1 MLKWIAATL
10 LLITAVSCVEQS
22 NLTQDIT
29 DIKSQIWRIQKDQA
43 EQTKAIAQLQL
54 GNTAENGENA
64 NRTQAD
70 IQATLEEINGNI
82 NILFERVRDL
92 NDKMT
97 VLLGKIVNLNGPGRL
112 PETVQPDSQA
122 TSTGPVRPIGS
133 PDIVFSSAYTNYLQ
147 GHYDVAAIGFKEFA
161 TNYPDSDKVDNA
173 LYWLGLCYYEQEK
186 YRDAIAQFG
195 KVINDYPDSDVLPAA
210 MLRKGL
216 SLLASNSIGVGV
228 VELQDLIKKFPLS
241 QEARIARKK
250 LDELRVKTQ

>member
-1 MLKWIAATL
+1 MLKWIAAVL
-10 LLITAVSCVEQS
+10 LLTTAMSCVEQS

-43 EQTKAIAQLQL
+43 EQTKAIEQL
-54 GNTAENGENA
+54 GNTTENGKTA

-70 IQATLEEINGNI
+70 MQATLEEINGNI

-97 VLLGKIVNLNGPGRL
+97 VLLGKIVNLNGPGKV
-112 PETVQPDSQA
+112 PETGQPDKQSTA
-122 TSTGPVRPIGS
+122 TEPMQHIGS

-186 YRDAIAQFG
+186 YRDAIAQFE

-241 QEARIARKK
+241 QEARLARKK

>member
-1 MLKWIAATL
+1 LKWIAATL

-43 EQTKAIAQLQL
+43 EQTKAIEQL
-54 GNTAENGENA
+54 GNTAESGENA
-64 NRTQAD
+64 NKTQAD

-97 VLLGKIVNLNGPGRL
+97 VLLGKIANLGGPGKL
-112 PETVQPDSQA
+112 PETGGPASQPA
-122 TSTGPVRPIGS
+122 ATGPTKASGS
-133 PDIVFSSAYTNYLQ
+133 PEIVFSSAYTNYLQ

-186 YRDAIAQFG
+186 YRDAISQFE

>member
-10 LLITAVSCVEQS
+10 LLVTAVSCVEQS
-22 NLTQDIT
+22 TLTQDIT

-43 EQTKAIAQLQL
+43 EQTMAIEQL
-54 GNTAENGENA
+54 GNTTEDGEDA

-70 IQATLEEINGNI
+70 IRATLEEINGNL

-97 VLLGKIVNLNGPGRL
+97 VLLGKIVNLNGQKRL
-112 PETVQPDSQA
+112 PETGQQDTQAASVWPTQPAS
-122 TSTGPVRPIGS
+122 S

-147 GHYDVAAIGFKEFA
+147 GHYEVAAIGFKEFA

-173 LYWLGLCYYEQEK
+173 RYWLGLCYYEQEK
-186 YRDAIAQFG
+186 YRNAITQFG
-195 KVINDYPDSDVLPAA
+195 IVINDYPDSDVLPAA

>member
-1 MLKWIAATL
+1 MLKWIAAVL
-10 LLITAVSCVEQS
+10 LLTTAMSCVEQS

-43 EQTKAIAQLQL
+43 EQTKAIEQL
-54 GNTAENGENA
+54 GNNTENGEAA

-70 IQATLEEINGNI
+70 MQATLEEINGNI

-97 VLLGKIVNLNGPGRL
+97 VLLGKIVNLNGQGNVPQAGQANNQTA
-112 PETVQPDSQA
+112 PTQPIQHA
-122 TSTGPVRPIGS
+122 GS

-173 LYWLGLCYYEQEK
+173 RYWLGLCYYEQEK
-186 YRDAIAQFG
+186 YRDAIAQFE

-241 QEARIARKK
+241 QEARLARKK

>member
-1 MLKWIAATL
+1 MKWIAATL

-43 EQTKAIAQLQL
+43 EQTKAIEQL
-54 GNTAENGENA
+54 GNTAESGENA
-64 NRTQAD
+64 NKTQAD

-97 VLLGKIVNLNGPGRL
+97 VLLGKIANLGGPGKL
-112 PETVQPDSQA
+112 PETGGPASQPA
-122 TSTGPVRPIGS
+122 ATGPTKASGS
-133 PDIVFSSAYTNYLQ
+133 PEIVFSSAYTNYLQ

-186 YRDAIAQFG
+186 YRDAISQFE

>member
-1 MLKWIAATL
+1 MKWIAATL

-43 EQTKAIAQLQL
+43 EQTRAIEQL
-54 GNTAENGENA
+54 GNTAESGENA
-64 NRTQAD
+64 NKTQAD

-97 VLLGKIVNLNGPGRL
+97 VLLGKIANLGGPGKL
-112 PETVQPDSQA
+112 PETGGPASQPA
-122 TSTGPVRPIGS
+122 ATGPTKASGS
-133 PDIVFSSAYTNYLQ
+133 PEIVFSSAYTNYLQ

-186 YRDAIAQFG
+186 YRDAISQFE

>member
-1 MLKWIAATL
+1 MLKWIAAVL
-10 LLITAVSCVEQS
+10 LLTTAMSCAEQS

-43 EQTKAIAQLQL
+43 EQTKVIEKL
-54 GNTAENGENA
+54 GNTTENGESA

-70 IQATLEEINGNI
+70 MQATLEEINGNI
-82 NILFERVRDL
+82 NILFERIRDL

-97 VLLGKIVNLNGPGRL
+97 VLLGKIANLNGPGNV
-112 PETVQPDSQA
+112 PQAGQAGNQTVPAQPTQH
-122 TSTGPVRPIGS
+122 TGS

-186 YRDAIAQFG
+186 YRDAIAQFE

>member
-43 EQTKAIAQLQL
+43 EQTRAIEQL
-54 GNTAENGENA
+54 GNTAESGENA
-64 NRTQAD
+64 NKTQAD

-97 VLLGKIVNLNGPGRL
+97 VLLGKIANLGGPGKL
-112 PETVQPDSQA
+112 PETGGPASQPA
-122 TSTGPVRPIGS
+122 ATGPTKASGS
-133 PDIVFSSAYTNYLQ
+133 PEIVFSSAYTNYLQ

-186 YRDAIAQFG
+186 YRDAISQFE

-228 VELQDLIKKFPLS
+228 VELQDLNKKFPLS
-241 QEARIARKK
+241 KEARIARNK
-250 LDELRVKTQ
+250 LDELRGNTQ

>member
-43 EQTKAIAQLQL
+43 EQMKAIHQLN
-54 GNTAENGENA
+54 NTTENQENT
-64 NRTQAD
+64 NKTQAD
-70 IQATLEEINGNI
+70 IQATLEEISGNI

-97 VLLGKIVNLNGPGRL
+97 VLLGKIASLNGPGKA
-112 PETVQPDSQA
+112 PA
-122 TSTGPVRPIGS
+122 TTQGDTPNPAGPATPQSGS
-133 PDIVFSSAYTNYLQ
+133 PDVVFSSAYTNYLQ
-147 GHYDVAAIGFKEFA
+147 GHYDIAAIGFKDFVA
-161 TNYPDSDKVDNA
+161 NYPDSDKVDNA

-186 YRDAIAQFG
+186 YRDAIAQFE

>member
-1 MLKWIAATL
+1 
-10 LLITAVSCVEQS
+10 
-22 NLTQDIT
+22 
-29 DIKSQIWRIQKDQA
+29 
-43 EQTKAIAQLQL
+43 
-54 GNTAENGENA
+54 
-64 NRTQAD
+64 
-70 IQATLEEINGNI
+70 
-82 NILFERVRDL
+82 
-92 NDKMT
+92 
-97 VLLGKIVNLNGPGRL
+97 
-112 PETVQPDSQA
+112 
-122 TSTGPVRPIGS
+122 
-133 PDIVFSSAYTNYLQ
+133 
-147 GHYDVAAIGFKEFA
+147 VAAIGFKEFA

-186 YRDAIAQFG
+186 YRDAISQFE

>member
-43 EQTKAIAQLQL
+43 EQTRAIEQL
-54 GNTAENGENA
+54 GNTAESGENA
-64 NRTQAD
+64 NKTQAD

-97 VLLGKIVNLNGPGRL
+97 VLLGKIANLGGPGKL
-112 PETVQPDSQA
+112 PETGGPASQPA
-122 TSTGPVRPIGS
+122 ATGPTKASGS
-133 PDIVFSSAYTNYLQ
+133 PEIVFSSAYTNYLQ

-186 YRDAIAQFG
+186 YRDAISQFE

>member
-10 LLITAVSCVEQS
+10 LLVTAVSCVEQS
-22 NLTQDIT
+22 NLSQDIT

-43 EQTKAIAQLQL
+43 EQTKAIAQL
-54 GNTAENGENA
+54 GDTTEDGENG

-70 IQATLEEINGNI
+70 IRATLEEINGNL

-112 PETVQPDSQA
+112 PETGQQGNQAAPAQPMQSA
-122 TSTGPVRPIGS
+122 GS

-147 GHYDVAAIGFKEFA
+147 GHYEVAAIGFKEY
-161 TNYPDSDKVDNA
+161 TTYYPNSDKVDNA
-173 LYWLGLCYYEQEK
+173 RYWLGLCYYEQEK
-186 YRDAIAQFG
+186 YRDAIAQFE

-250 LDELRVKTQ
+250 LNELRVKT

>member
-43 EQTKAIAQLQL
+43 EQTKAIEQL
-54 GNTAENGENA
+54 GNTAESGENA
-64 NRTQAD
+64 NKTQAD

-97 VLLGKIVNLNGPGRL
+97 VLLGKIANLGGPGKL
-112 PETVQPDSQA
+112 PETGGPASQPA
-122 TSTGPVRPIGS
+122 ATGPTKASGS
-133 PDIVFSSAYTNYLQ
+133 PEIVFSSAYTNYLQ

-186 YRDAIAQFG
+186 YRDAISQFE

>member
-1 MLKWIAATL
+1 MLKWIAAAL
-10 LLITAVSCVEQS
+10 LLMTGISCVEQS

-43 EQTKAIAQLQL
+43 EQTKAIEKL
-54 GNTAENGENA
+54 GNNAESGENA
-64 NRTQAD
+64 NKTQAD
-70 IQATLEEINGNI
+70 MQATLEEISGNI

-97 VLLGKIVNLNGPGRL
+97 VLLGKVANLNGPGKL
-112 PETVQPDSQA
+112 PETANPDNS
-122 TSTGPVRPIGS
+122 STPTHPVAPTGS

-186 YRDAIAQFG
+186 YRDAIAQFE

>member
-1 MLKWIAATL
+1 MLKWIAASL

-43 EQTKAIAQLQL
+43 EQTKAIEKL
-54 GNTAENGENA
+54 GTVTSEGENS
-64 NRTQAD
+64 NKTQAD

-97 VLLGKIVNLNGPGRL
+97 VLLGKVANLNGPGKL
-112 PETVQPDSQA
+112 PGNEPGDTPP
-122 TSTGPVRPIGS
+122 STGTEPVQAAGS

-147 GHYDVAAIGFKEFA
+147 GHYDVATIGFKEFA
-161 TNYPDSDKVDNA
+161 ANYPNSDKVDNA

>member
-1 MLKWIAATL
+1 MLKWIAASL
-10 LLITAVSCVEQS
+10 LLLTAISCVEQS

-43 EQTKAIAQLQL
+43 EQTKAIEQL
-54 GNTAENGENA
+54 GNSAAKGENA
-64 NRTQAD
+64 NKTQAD
-70 IQATLEEINGNI
+70 IQATLEEISGNI

-97 VLLGKIVNLNGPGRL
+97 VLLGKVANLSGPGKL
-112 PETVQPDSQA
+112 PENGAENNASPNATGTTQA
-122 TSTGPVRPIGS
+122 AGS

-161 TNYPDSDKVDNA
+161 ANYPNSDKVDNA

-186 YRDAIAQFG
+186 YRDAIAQFE
-195 KVINDYPDSDVLPAA
+195 KVINNYPDSDVLPAA